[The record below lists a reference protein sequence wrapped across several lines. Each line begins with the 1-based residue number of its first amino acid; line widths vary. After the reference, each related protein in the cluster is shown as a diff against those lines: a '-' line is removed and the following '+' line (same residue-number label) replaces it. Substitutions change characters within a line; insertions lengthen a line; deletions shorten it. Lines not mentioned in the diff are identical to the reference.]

1 LHALEGKKSM
11 FRNVNIAWDFC
22 QDDGCVADFS
32 DDEILE
38 MQELPAI
45 RFIIFRLFII
55 VDLP

>member
-1 LHALEGKKSM
+1 M